1 MGGITQQ
8 IMGSLGIT
16 VGASVLTVVLNGLI
30 TLLICWLGAEFAL
43 KLADKC
49 ISRIPG
55 DKSLHTVLGSAVKVI
70 VYFII
75 VLIVADSVGINVTSL
90 LAVFSLAG
98 VAVSLALQ
106 GLLSNVA
113 SSVVLMVTGAFKS
126 GDFVEVN
133 GISGVVDTISL
144 IHTKVTT
151 GDNKVIFIPNS
162 EIAGAKIVNYS
173 AQEKRRVDLAITAS
187 YDSSTSQV
195 KAAINKAISR
205 TPAVHSDPEAFV
217 KISNYGE
224 SAIEY
229 TIRVWANSA
238 DYWDVYFTLLDEIR
252 TAFDE
257 DGVEM
262 TYNHINVHMIEK

>member
-1 MGGITQQ
+1 MNIVQSALSG
-8 IMGSLGIT
+8 LGIT
-16 VGASVLTVVLNGLI
+16 VGASLFTVVLNGLLVF
-30 TLLICWLGAEFAL
+30 LLAWIGAKIVL
-43 KLADKC
+43 KFT
-49 ISRIPG
+49 SRIIEKIPG
-55 DKSLHTVLGSAVKVI
+55 DRSLHSILNSAVKVV

-75 VLIVADSVGINVTSL
+75 VLIVAGSMGINVSSL
-90 LAVFSLAG
+90 LAVFSVAG

-133 GISGVVDTISL
+133 GISGVVDEVSL
-144 IHTKVTT
+144 IHTKVIT
-151 GDNKVIFIPNS
+151 GDNKIIYVPNS

-173 AQEKRRVDLAITAS
+173 TQTTRRVDVVITAS
-187 YDSSTSQV
+187 YDNSTSQV
-195 KAAINKAISR
+195 KGAINKAIDR
-205 TPAVHSDPEAFV
+205 TPNVLDDPARFV

-229 TIRVWANSA
+229 TIRVWANSG
-238 DYWDVYFTLLDEIR
+238 DYWDVYFTLIDELR

>member
-1 MGGITQQ
+1 MGNITQQ
-8 IMGSLGIT
+8 ILGSFGIT
-16 VGASVLTVVLNGLI
+16 VGASIFTVVLNGLLVFLVAWI
-30 TLLICWLGAEFAL
+30 GAKFVL
-43 KLADKC
+43 KVADR
-49 ISRIPG
+49 IIDRIPG
-55 DKSLHTVLGSAVKVI
+55 DKSLHTVLKSAVKVI
-70 VYFII
+70 VYFLV

-113 SSVVLMVTGAFKS
+113 SSVVLMVTGAFRS

-133 GISGVVDTISL
+133 GVSGVVDEVSL

-151 GDNKVIFIPNS
+151 GDNKVIFVPNS
-162 EIAGAKIVNYS
+162 EITGAKIINYS
-173 AQEKRRVDLAITAS
+173 AQATRRVDVTVTAS
-187 YDSSTSQV
+187 YDNSTSQV
-195 KAAINKAISR
+195 KGAINKAIDR
-205 TPAVHSDPEAFV
+205 TPGVLENPARFV
-217 KISNYGE
+217 KVSNYGE

-238 DYWDVYFTLLDEIR
+238 DYWDVYFTLIDEIR
-252 TAFDE
+252 TAFEE

>member
-1 MGGITQQ
+1 
-8 IMGSLGIT
+8 MGSLTSQILGSFGLT
-16 VGASVLTVVLNGLI
+16 VGASALTVVLNGLL
-30 TLLICWLGAEFAL
+30 TFLICWIGAKFVL
-43 KLADKC
+43 KFTTKF

-55 DKSLHTVLGSAVKVI
+55 DKSLHTILNSAVKVI

-90 LAVFSLAG
+90 LAVFSVAG

-106 GLLSNVA
+106 GLLTNVA

-133 GISGVVDTISL
+133 GINGVVDAVNL
-144 IHTKVTT
+144 IHTKVIT
-151 GDNKVIFIPNS
+151 GDNKTIYVPNS
-162 EIAGAKIVNYS
+162 EIASAKIVNYS
-173 AQEKRRVDLAITAS
+173 TQDKRRVDLTITAS
-187 YDSSTSQV
+187 YDNSTSQV
-195 KAAINKAISR
+195 KGSINKAISR
-205 TPAVHSDPEAFV
+205 TPGILEDQPSFV

-224 SAIEY
+224 SSIEY
-229 TIRVWANSA
+229 TIRVWSNAG

>member
-1 MGGITQQ
+1 MMGITETVL
-8 IMGSLGIT
+8 GSLGFA
-16 VGASVLTVVLNGLI
+16 VGTSFVTILINGLI
-30 TLLICWLGAEFAL
+30 TLLVCWIASKFVF
-43 KLADKC
+43 KLTDRIIAK
-49 ISRIPG
+49 IPG
-55 DKSLHTVLGSAVKVI
+55 DKSIHTVLNSAVKVI

-75 VLIVADSVGINVTSL
+75 ILIVADSVGINVTSL

-106 GLLSNVA
+106 GLLTNIA

-133 GISGVVDTISL
+133 GVSGVIDTISL

-151 GDNKVIFIPNS
+151 GDNKIIYVPNS
-162 EIAGAKIVNYS
+162 EITSAKIINYS
-173 AQEKRRVDLAITAS
+173 TQPTRRVDIAITAS
-187 YDSSTSQV
+187 YDNSTSQV
-195 KAAINKAISR
+195 KGAINKAIDR
-205 TPAVHSDPEAFV
+205 TPNVLDEPARFV

-229 TIRVWANSA
+229 TIRIWTESAN
-238 DYWDVYFTLLDEIR
+238 YWDVYFTLLDEIR
-252 TAFDE
+252 TAFEE

-262 TYNHINVHMIEK
+262 TYNHLNIHMIEK